1 MNDDSKQG
9 DGDTAA
15 PAPDN
20 AGTPPAAAARSEA
33 YRERFRQSQIIAAQ
47 VARARTAGGQ
57 PSEDEAARLVAE
69 FHARGRQVTVC
80 PPPDTAPAGEQD
92 RGTPPKR
99 SST

>member
-1 MNDDSKQG
+1 MNDDSNQG
-9 DGDTAA
+9 DPENAA
-15 PAPDN
+15 PATGN
-20 AGTPPAAAARSEA
+20 GAAPPPAAARSEA
-33 YRERFRQSQIIAAQ
+33 YRERFRQAQIVAAQ

-80 PPPDTAPAGEQD
+80 PPPDATPSGEQD